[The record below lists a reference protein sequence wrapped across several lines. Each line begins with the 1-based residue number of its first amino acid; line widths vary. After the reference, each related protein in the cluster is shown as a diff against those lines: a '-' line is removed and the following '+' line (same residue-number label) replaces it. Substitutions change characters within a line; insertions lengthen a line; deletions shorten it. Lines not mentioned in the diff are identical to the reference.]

1 MKTILQ
7 KDADIARIAKELRK
21 GKTIVYPTETC
32 YGLGCDGANQH
43 AVDTIFR
50 IKKRQTDKPLLV
62 IMANIAMAQE
72 YVVWSDVLENIAH
85 KFWPGPLTVVA
96 DLAHENGLAD
106 GVKSRNNTL
115 AFRITDH
122 PFAANL
128 SEELGVPLV
137 ATSANISSMES
148 PYDIAHVHTMFTDQE
163 VQPDII
169 IDAGN
174 LPHKIGSTIVSVQ
187 ENSLQVLRQGDV
199 MIKKSD
205 IL

>member
-7 KDADIARIAKELRK
+7 KDADIPCIAKELRK

-32 YGLGCDGANQH
+32 YGLGCDGTNQH

-62 IMANIAMAQE
+62 IMADITMAQK
-72 YVVWSDVLENIAH
+72 YVVWSDVLENIAR

-106 GVKSRNNTL
+106 GVKSKNNTL

-122 PFAANL
+122 PLAAAL
-128 SEELGVPLV
+128 SEQLAAPLV

-148 PYDIAHVHTMFTDQE
+148 PYDITHVHAMFDSQRI
-163 VQPDII
+163 QPDIV
-169 IDAGN
+169 IDAGD

-187 ENSLQVLRQGDV
+187 ENTLQILRQGEV
-199 MIKKSD
+199 IIKKTD
-205 IL
+205 IF